1 MPYGAG
7 DAKVSCMRHEL
18 EHVVRASWL
27 VQNDVGHLY
36 LSEGKSSQVKSTTWK
51 SSAVKGPLPKMTVY
65 HEYTGSKTC
74 CVTAP
79 HVVFEPM
86 DRDPSTSVRTH
97 LSPQCESASTHPPIQ
112 YCSCGLDSTMEFHR
126 GDALHAARTFYRT
139 QALLKQYGGPGH
151 PQPRTPRDL
160 GRAVHRTPRK
170 PRNAPHANTASRRQ
184 HRKPQHK
191 RSGRPKEA
199 AALTRPTTGRE
210 PMPPQP
216 SYRRRAPI
224 TSR

>member
-1 MPYGAG
+1 M
-7 DAKVSCMRHEL
+7 EI
-18 EHVVRASWL
+18 VRC
-27 VQNDVGHLY
+27 
-36 LSEGKSSQVKSTTWK
+36 ER
-51 SSAVKGPLPKMTVY
+51 PLPKMTVY

-74 CVTAP
+74 CITAP
-79 HVVFEPM
+79 HGVFEPM
-86 DRDPSTSVRTH
+86 DRDPSTSVRTSH
-97 LSPQCESASTHPPIQ
+97 RSVRPRIHPSSTVVVVLTLQWSSTAGTRCTRHGLFIERRRCLNSTEVQDTHNREHPP
-112 YCSCGLDSTMEFHR
+112 G
-126 GDALHAARTFYRT
+126 A
-139 QALLKQYGGPGH
+139 
-151 PQPRTPRDL
+151 RDL
-160 GRAVHRTPRK
+160 RRVHAPRK

>member
-1 MPYGAG
+1 
-7 DAKVSCMRHEL
+7 
-18 EHVVRASWL
+18 
-27 VQNDVGHLY
+27 
-36 LSEGKSSQVKSTTWK
+36 
-51 SSAVKGPLPKMTVY
+51 MTVY

-74 CVTAP
+74 CITAP
-79 HVVFEPM
+79 HGVFEPM
-86 DRDPSTSVRTH
+86 DRVPLCVRVRPVCVPAPPGVFLPGPKYTVRTSH
-97 LSPQCESASTHPPIQ
+97 LSASTHPPIQ

-139 QALLKQYGGPGH
+139 QALLEQYGGPGH
-151 PQPRTPRDL
+151 AQPRTPRDL
-160 GRAVHRTPRK
+160 RRPTVHRYT
-170 PRNAPHANTASRRQ
+170 AQHANTASRRQ

-191 RSGRPKEA
+191 RSGSPKEA

-216 SYRRRAPI
+216 TYRIRAPI

>member
-27 VQNDVGHLY
+27 LQSDVGHLY
-36 LSEGKSSQVKSTTWK
+36 LSEGKSSQGNSTTWK
-51 SSAVKGPLPKMTVY
+51 SSAVIGPLPKMTVY

-79 HVVFEPM
+79 HGVFEPM
-86 DRDPSTSVRTH
+86 DRDPSTTPVRTYV
-97 LSPQCESASTHPPIQ
+97 SASTHPPIQ
-112 YCSCGLDSTMEFHR
+112 KISSTVGVVLTLQWSSTAGTRCTRHGLFIERRRCLNSTEVQDTHNR
-126 GDALHAARTFYRT
+126 EH
-139 QALLKQYGGPGH
+139 PGR
-151 PQPRTPRDL
+151 PRTPCT
-160 GRAVHRTPRK
+160 TPRK
-170 PRNAPHANTASRRQ
+170 PRNAPHANTVSRRQ